1 MIVFNIMWEIGI
13 KRILEGQKNRK
24 NRISCDA
31 LFQFLCATAQFF
43 ESKHG
48 SHQWNSSMGVING
61 SHQWKSSMGVI
72 NGSHQWESSMG
83 VISGSHQWEPSV
95 EVINGSHQWESSVE
109 SLENL

>member
-24 NRISCDA
+24 NRISCVTHCFNFYA
-31 LFQFLCATAQFF
+31 RQPNF
-43 ESKHG
+43 SKA
-48 SHQWNSSMGVING
+48 NMGVISG
-61 SHQWKSSMGVI
+61 THQWESSMGVI

-83 VISGSHQWEPSV
+83 VINGSHQWEPSV